1 MSCLSIGIAGNIA
14 KKDGSELSLSSFVW
28 DASTYAV
35 IIWSASRRRCGYSS
49 RDCVIRVFVA
59 AMSRRSVSCRGIQL
73 SLTLTSDMRHHIIGR
88 GVDCT
93 VCSYLCTQVSTGLLC
108 DRCNT
113 HTCLSPNLSWIDR

>member
-35 IIWSASRRRCGYSS
+35 IISSASRHRCGYSS

-59 AMSRRSVSCRGIQL
+59 AMSRRSVSCH
-73 SLTLTSDMRHHIIGR
+73 SAVSDADIRHASPYYWRRCGLYCLFLPVH
-88 GVDCT
+88 
-93 VCSYLCTQVSTGLLC
+93 TGEY
-108 DRCNT
+108 R
-113 HTCLSPNLSWIDR
+113 SVM